1 MRIRRHRLP
10 PKHPFEIRQLK
21 SRSVKS
27 YLFKWLSILTIFFA
41 LSFLFIFVSNVLHK
55 GVSAFNQTYIQIPVD
70 ITQYAITINPRV
82 AIQRDHRKLVS
93 RAWVRNLPQM
103 VKETPILLDTK
114 EEMWILADDEVDQY
128 IKGKSNKL
136 SSKDRTII
144 DKLKAQ
150 NKIDLRFNIIF
161 FTQGDSKMPEYA
173 GFLSAIKGTI
183 MTVFVTMMVSFPI
196 GVMTAIY
203 LEEFAQ
209 DSRVTQIIE
218 ININNLASVPPI
230 LFGLLGL
237 AVFINV
243 IGVPRSSALVGG
255 LTLGLMTLP
264 IIIVSTRTALRSVPN
279 AIREAGFA
287 LGLNKFQVVWG
298 NVLPLAMPGIMTGSI
313 ISLAHAIGET
323 SPLLLVGMI
332 TFIPES
338 PSLVTDAT
346 TVMSAQI
353 YTWASMPQGAYI
365 ERTSAAILILLG
377 VMVIL
382 NMIAIMIRSRFSKRY
397 NYE

>member
-1 MRIRRHRLP
+1 M
-10 PKHPFEIRQLK
+10 KQLK
-21 SRSVKS
+21 SRAIKS

-41 LSFLFIFVSNVLHK
+41 LSFLFIFISNILYK
-55 GVSAFNQTYIQIPVD
+55 GMSAFNQTYIQVPVN
-70 ITQYAITINPRV
+70 ITPYAVTTNPRV

-93 RAWVRNLPQM
+93 RTWVRNLPQM
-103 VKETPILLDTK
+103 VKETPTLLNTH

-128 IKGKSNKL
+128 IKGKNTKL
-136 SSKDRTII
+136 SSKDRAII

-150 NKIDLRFNIIF
+150 KKVDLRFNIIF
-161 FTQGDSKMPEYA
+161 FTHGDSKMPEYA

-183 MTVFVTMMVSFPI
+183 MMVFVTMMVSFPI

-203 LEEFAQ
+203 LEEFAD

-243 IGVPRSSALVGG
+243 MGVPRSSALVGG

-298 NVLPLAMPGIMTGSI
+298 NVLPLAIPGIMTGSI
-313 ISLAHAIGET
+313 VSLAHAIGET

-332 TFIPES
+332 TFIPDS
-338 PSLVTDAT
+338 PSFVTDAT

-377 VMVIL
+377 VMMIL

>member
-1 MRIRRHRLP
+1 MKVAHHK
-10 PKHPFEIRQLK
+10 PKHPFELKQLK
-21 SRSVKS
+21 RRTAKS
-27 YLFKWLSILTIFFA
+27 HLFKMISIFTIFFA
-41 LSFLFIFVSNVLHK
+41 LSFLLIFITNILYK
-55 GVSAFNQTYIQIPVD
+55 GISAFNQTYIQVPVH
-70 ITQYAITINPRV
+70 ITKHATTINPRV
-82 AIQRDHRKLVS
+82 AIQKEHRKLVS

-103 VKETPILLDTK
+103 VKDKPSLMGVK
-114 EEMWILADDEVDQY
+114 KEMWILADDEVDQY
-128 IKGKSNKL
+128 IKGKSSKL
-136 SSKDRTII
+136 ISKDRAII
-144 DKLKAQ
+144 DKLKTQ

-161 FTQGDSKMPEYA
+161 FTHGDSKMAEYA

-183 MTVFVTMMVSFPI
+183 MTIFVTMLVSFPI

-243 IGVPRSSALVGG
+243 IGIPRSSALVGG
-255 LTLGLMTLP
+255 LTLGMMTLP
-264 IIIVSTRTALRSVPN
+264 IIIVSTRTALRSVPKS
-279 AIREAGFA
+279 IREAGFA
-287 LGLNKFQVVWG
+287 LGLTKFQVVRG
-298 NVLPLAMPGIMTGSI
+298 SVMPLAMPGIMTGSI

-323 SPLLLVGMI
+323 SPLLLIGMI
-332 TFIPES
+332 TFIPDS
-338 PSLVTDAT
+338 PSFVTDAT

-382 NMIAIMIRSRFSKRY
+382 NMAAIMIRSKFSKRY